1 MSRNWP
7 SHRQCARAGWVCAL
21 LLLGLSIPGGSAAET
36 TPAPGMLLVAV
47 RGMSD
52 PNFAGTVVLLV
63 QHNSGGS
70 LGLVLNRPVPH
81 RLDEA
86 LPGLELDADVTPFL
100 FQGGPVGLNGLMFL
114 FRSDEDSDDALR
126 VMEETHLGSDRGL
139 LAERLEA
146 APGYAHLRVFIG
158 HAGWAP
164 GQLEHE
170 LARGDWLLVPA
181 TDDTIWTPGTG
192 DLWQR
197 LIDPEGSGGQLV
209 GRPHGAPS

>member
-1 MSRNWP
+1 
-7 SHRQCARAGWVCAL
+7 
-21 LLLGLSIPGGSAAET
+21 LLLGPIIPGDSAAET

-47 RGMSD
+47 RGMGD
-52 PNFAGTVVLLV
+52 PNFSGTVVLLV
-63 QHNSGGS
+63 QHNSAGS

-86 LPGLELDADVTPFL
+86 LPGLELDADAAPFL
-100 FQGGPVGLNGLMFL
+100 FQGGPVGLDGLMFL
-114 FRSDEDSDDALR
+114 FRSAEDSDDALH
-126 VMEETHLGSDRGL
+126 VMGETHLGSDRGL

-146 APGYAHLRVFIG
+146 APDYAHLRVFIG

-164 GQLEHE
+164 SQLEHE

-181 TDDTIWTPGTG
+181 TDEAIWTPGTG

-197 LIDPEGSGGQLV
+197 LIDPEGPGGQLV